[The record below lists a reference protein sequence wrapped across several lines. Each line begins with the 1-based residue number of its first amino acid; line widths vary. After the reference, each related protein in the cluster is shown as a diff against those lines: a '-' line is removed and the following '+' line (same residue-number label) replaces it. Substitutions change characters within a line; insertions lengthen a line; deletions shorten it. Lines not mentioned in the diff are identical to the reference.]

1 MTEATCFLIYCR
13 TGCTCC
19 SYENHYRGPFSTRE
33 IAEKAAAAYADM
45 RLLSSQ
51 YAERGKYDIE
61 ERSLE
66 ILPDGRMII
75 GGDRVW
81 SDGFQDEC
89 LGLDGSYEE

>member
-1 MTEATCFLIYCR
+1 
-13 TGCTCC
+13 
-19 SYENHYRGPFSTRE
+19 
-33 IAEKAAAAYADM
+33 M